1 MASRAYKTHGSPCSF
16 LVLHLGPALA
26 VMLGLLLMEMTDLDR
41 QISDRFFDAASGTFP
56 LRHDFILDVVMH
68 RWAKYLVIVVGVII
82 LVTCLV
88 SLFTATLRK
97 WRRLLVYLT
106 LALGLAPAAVSAL
119 KAGSSRYC
127 PYDLA
132 AYGGYAPHLGLFET
146 AAAPLELG
154 HCFPGGHASTGFCL
168 LAFYF
173 AGYALQRPRL
183 ASAGL
188 WTGILAGLLLG
199 TARVAQ
205 GAHFLS
211 HNLWTGLI
219 CWTVIVLLYAAIL
232 GPRERSHPASKIS
245 ANDPARRPPELQV
258 QGADTNHA

>member
-1 MASRAYKTHGSPCSF
+1 
-16 LVLHLGPALA
+16 
-26 VMLGLLLMEMTDLDR
+26 MLGLLLMETTNLDR
-41 QISDRFFDAASGTFP
+41 FVSDRFFDVASGTFP
-56 LRHDFILDVVMH
+56 LRHDFFLDVVMH
-68 RWAKYLVIVVGVII
+68 RWAKYLVILIGVMV
-82 LVTCLV
+82 LVTCLI
-88 SLFTATLRK
+88 SLCTASLRQ
-97 WRRLLVYLT
+97 WRRLLVFLT
-106 LALGLAPAAVSAL
+106 LALGLAPAAVSTL

-132 AYGGYAPHLGLFET
+132 AYGGHAPHLGFFET

-173 AGYALQRPRL
+173 AGYVLRRPRL
-183 ASAGL
+183 ACAGL

-199 TARVAQ
+199 AARVAE

-211 HNLWTGLI
+211 HNLWTGLV

-232 GPRERSHPASKIS
+232 GPCERLHPASQSSENDS
-245 ANDPARRPPELQV
+245 ACRPLELEAQRPAVSGARNPRLATLDAEL
-258 QGADTNHA
+258 